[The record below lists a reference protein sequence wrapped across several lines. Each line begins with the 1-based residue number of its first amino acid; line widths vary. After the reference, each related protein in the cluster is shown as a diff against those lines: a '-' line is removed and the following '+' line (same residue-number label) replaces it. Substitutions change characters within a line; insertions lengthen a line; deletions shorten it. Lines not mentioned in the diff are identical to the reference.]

1 MTRLRHA
8 WVLRPRIYV
17 WNTDNTDETRI
28 FCLLR
33 KLVYTGS
40 QDPPKANKSV
50 KIRVLSVPS
59 VSPTY
64 TRGRKTH
71 TKRKNPCLI
80 RVIRVPFPLKTRPL
94 HLQF

>member
-8 WVLRPRIYV
+8 WVLRPRVYV
-17 WNTDNTDETRI
+17 GDTDDTDETRI

-33 KLVYTGS
+33 KLVFPES
-40 QDPPKANKSV
+40 QEPRKATKSV
-50 KIRVLSVPS
+50 KIRVKSVSS

-71 TKRKNPCLI
+71 PKRKNPCLI
-80 RVIRVPFPLKTRPL
+80 RAIRVPFPLKT
-94 HLQF
+94 